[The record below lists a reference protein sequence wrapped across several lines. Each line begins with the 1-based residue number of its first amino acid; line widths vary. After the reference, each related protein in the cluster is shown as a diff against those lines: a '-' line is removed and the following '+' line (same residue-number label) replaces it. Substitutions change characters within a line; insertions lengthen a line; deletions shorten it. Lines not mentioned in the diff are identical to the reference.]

1 MFTVYLYIFDTMA
14 DWEIGH
20 AVSELGS
27 GRFFKADAPEV
38 SFKTVGLSEEPV
50 KTMGGLHV
58 IPDGVIGSVGVNAQ
72 SVLLLPG
79 GNTWEDP
86 KHGPVIQKAAELLD
100 AGGAVCA
107 ICGATAALARAGLLD
122 RRRHTSNGAGFLETF
137 CPGYQ
142 GTAYYVDEPAAADGG
157 LITAGAHGA
166 LQWAREILAY
176 LGVFR
181 ADTLEEWYAYFQTG
195 DARHFYKMMQ
205 TLPSGGR

>member
-27 GRFFKADAPEV
+27 RRFFKADAPEV
-38 SFKTVGLSEEPV
+38 SFKTVGLSAEPV
-50 KTMGGLHV
+50 KTMGGLRV
-58 IPDGVIGSVGVNAQ
+58 IPDGVIGNVAVNAQ

-86 KHGPVIQKAAELLD
+86 RHGPAIQKAAELLD

-122 RRRHTSNGAGFLETF
+122 RRRHTSNGAGFLEAF
-137 CPGYQ
+137 CPAIRGRRTTWTSLPPR
-142 GTAYYVDEPAAADGG
+142 TAA
-157 LITAGAHGA
+157 
-166 LQWAREILAY
+166 
-176 LGVFR
+176 
-181 ADTLEEWYAYFQTG
+181 
-195 DARHFYKMMQ
+195 
-205 TLPSGGR
+205 